1 MRFRLPSPVCVKKE
15 AIQCNQ
21 CVSLAQPQCATENA
35 LLNEKLIGA
44 FLSRYPFP
52 NGVVEEEIPSAAPV
66 LLSVNTEDEWTA
78 LLPEKRL
85 NFEAKI
91 RTLSLNKA

>member
-1 MRFRLPSPVCVKKE
+1 MRFRHPSPVRVKKE

-21 CVSLAQPQCATENA
+21 CVSLAQPQCANENA

-52 NGVVEEEIPSAAPV
+52 NGVVEEAIPPATPV
-66 LLSVNTEDEWTA
+66 LPWVKTHGD
-78 LLPEKRL
+78 RY
-85 NFEAKI
+85 
-91 RTLSLNKA
+91 